1 MTKAK
6 GTRDFTQ
13 GPIFFPM
20 LFFTLPIMAT
30 GLLQLL
36 YNTADKIV
44 VGQFAENG
52 TVALGAIGSTGSLTS
67 LILALALG
75 LSMGA
80 GVVVAKRF
88 GAHEEREL
96 SRAVHTSFLVGAAV
110 GLLVGV
116 VGFALSHPVLKMM
129 GTAPNLH
136 DSAVLYL
143 RIICIGMPASVL
155 YNFGASILRSV
166 GNSKVP
172 LIILALSGLLNVGFN
187 VLFVRAFHMS
197 VEGVAIATIISQY
210 ASAVAVWVVL
220 ALRRDA
226 VRFRFSALR
235 LDRRMLLE
243 IIRIGVPSALQSA
256 LFGIANVLLQSSVNG
271 LDTAFAATH
280 PGDKSYEGLIV
291 AGNTIGSDME
301 GYTYVAMNS
310 YYQAVLTFTGQ
321 NVGAHKPERVRKTL
335 FYGLVQVMIAGLLVS
350 YGCLLFSDASLFPN
364 GGILSLFIKSGQAH
378 IPEVLDAARD
388 RNAIVLTTYVI
399 CGLMEV
405 LTGHLRG
412 RGCSITPMISS
423 LVCSCLMRLL
433 WVWFVFPLA
442 PTLGFLFLCYPI
454 SWILTNLCHIA
465 TSAVLTHREKKRMA
479 RQALLESE

>member
-1 MTKAK
+1 MTTTK

-20 LFFTLPIMAT
+20 LLFTLPIMAT

-36 YNTADKIV
+36 YNTADKVV

-52 TVALGAIGSTGSLTS
+52 TVALGAIGCTGSLTS

-96 SRAVHTSFLVGAAV
+96 SRAVHTSFLVGA
-110 GLLVGV
+110 V
-116 VGFALSHPVLKMM
+116 VGIFVGAMGAILAPHVLRLMDTPEALH
-129 GTAPNLH
+129 GDAT
-136 DSAVLYL
+136 LYML
-143 RIICIGMPASVL
+143 IICSGMPASVL

-172 LIILALSGLLNVGFN
+172 LIVLALSGLLNVGFN
-187 VLFVRAFHMS
+187 LLFVCALHMS
-197 VEGVAIATIISQY
+197 VAGVAIATIISQY
-210 ASAVAVWVVL
+210 ASAISVWLVL
-220 ALRRDA
+220 SRRRDA
-226 VRFRFSALR
+226 VRFRISSLR
-235 LDRRMLLE
+235 IDRRMLLE

-271 LDTAFAATH
+271 LDNLPTEVNPNAGATV
-280 PGDKSYEGLIV
+280 S
-291 AGNTIGSDME
+291 GNAIGSDME

-321 NVGAHKPERVRKTL
+321 NVGAHKPDRVRKTL
-335 FYGLVQVMIAGLLVS
+335 FYGLAQVVISGLIVS
-350 YGCLLFSDASLFPN
+350 YGCLLFSDASLFPG
-364 GGILSLFIKSGQAH
+364 GGILSLFLRKGEGAA
-378 IPEVLDAARD
+378 VLAAARE
-388 RNAIVLTTYVI
+388 RNSIVLTTYFI
-399 CGLMEV
+399 CGIMEV

-423 LVCSCLMRLL
+423 LICSCLMRLL
-433 WVWFVFPLA
+433 WVWFVFPHA
-442 PTLGFLFLCYPI
+442 PSLPFLFLCYPI
-454 SWILTNLCHIA
+454 SWILTNICHLV
-465 TSAVLTHREKKRMA
+465 TSIVLTRNEKRRA
-479 RQALLESE
+479 AQAVSET